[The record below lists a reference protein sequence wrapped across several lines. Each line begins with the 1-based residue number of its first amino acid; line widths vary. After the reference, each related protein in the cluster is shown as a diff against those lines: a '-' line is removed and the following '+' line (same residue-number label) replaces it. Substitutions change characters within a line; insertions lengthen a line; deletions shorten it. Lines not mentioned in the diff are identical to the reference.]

1 MVKPL
6 FAFVVFVLSLASVQT
21 TVAQDAQRVP
31 DEYVGDW
38 VCQTF
43 TPGYNL
49 VPPHADLS
57 QPLTNSVTTPATV
70 QILKFSVRADGTYS
84 TPNATG
90 RYSFNQA
97 TGAVTWID
105 GPHRTALTQTQLG
118 KRDNGAPK
126 MEFVTGKR
134 RYGCFSTQR
143 R

>member
-1 MVKPL
+1 VKHL
-6 FAFVVFVLSLASVQT
+6 FTLVVLALPF
-21 TVAQDAQRVP
+21 ALEPIPRAHDATGVP
-31 DEYVGDW
+31 GDYVGDW

-57 QPLTNSVTTPATV
+57 QPQTNRVTTPATV

-90 RYSFNQA
+90 RYSFDQA
-97 TGAVTWID
+97 TGAVTWLD
-105 GPHRTALTQTQLG
+105 GPHQSTLTQTKLG

-126 MEFVTGKR
+126 MEFVAGKR
-134 RYGCFSTQR
+134 RYGCFSPQR

>member
-1 MVKPL
+1 MVKNL
-6 FAFVVFVLSLASVQT
+6 FAFVLVLSFAFVQT
-21 TVAQDAQRVP
+21 TWARDATAVP

-43 TPGYNL
+43 TPGYSI
-49 VPPHADLS
+49 VPPHADRS
-57 QPLTNSVTTPATV
+57 QPQTNRVTTPATV

-90 RYSFNQA
+90 RYSFDQA
-97 TGAVTWID
+97 TRAVTWID
-105 GPHRTALTQTQLG
+105 GPHRSTLTQTQLG

-126 MEFVTGKR
+126 MEFVASKR